1 MQAPEN
7 LAKLFFTH
15 LTERLTVIPIKK
27 VPQLKLIY
35 SVACSSILELSHLF
49 SFQGAALTFVKVRFQ
64 DPTSQLDPEIC
75 S

>member
-35 SVACSSILELSHLF
+35 SVACSSILELFITLF
-49 SFQGAALTFVKVRFQ
+49 SFQGAVF
-64 DPTSQLDPEIC
+64 
-75 S
+75 